1 MFLTEEK
8 LGYRL
13 VPLSTFKL
21 ALLLLL
27 SSDMNEDCKASALPP
42 CWFLIWRRTFP
53 RLVDSIPHCEHIQR
67 LFFMIFYPEHA
78 ESLSAEELLLGAV
91 GSHSI
96 DAFKP
101 YTNFSFNYFD

>member
-1 MFLTEEK
+1 
-8 LGYRL
+8 
-13 VPLSTFKL
+13 
-21 ALLLLL
+21 
-27 SSDMNEDCKASALPP
+27 
-42 CWFLIWRRTFP
+42 
-53 RLVDSIPHCEHIQR
+53 
-67 LFFMIFYPEHA
+67 MIFYPEHA